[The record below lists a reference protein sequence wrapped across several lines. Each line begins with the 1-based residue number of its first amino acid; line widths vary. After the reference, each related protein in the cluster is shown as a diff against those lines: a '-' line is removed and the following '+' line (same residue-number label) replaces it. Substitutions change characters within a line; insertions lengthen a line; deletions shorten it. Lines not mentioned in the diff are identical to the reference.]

1 MKRILFV
8 LMVSVLVIAMAGTG
22 LMAST
27 TIEFW
32 TAPNP
37 FQEAFWSEVV
47 KEWNS
52 THPDQQIKWQVIP
65 AGHSS
70 EEVILTALA
79 TGTGPDLS
87 TNIFTGFAAQLIEN
101 DYLVPFN
108 QFDGFEELLKARAME
123 NIVKKGWG
131 HHGNYY
137 VLPLYTNPMAY
148 WWNKDILDELGVDV
162 PRTYGD
168 VLKLGAQYNDPS
180 KNKYTLLVR
189 YEPAWWDRWFD
200 FCLSYLANSGGKPY
214 WDEEKV
220 LFNDEHGLK
229 YMEFIDQ
236 LFRKQYAPIENFQ
249 DPLQKGIVL
258 GSIEGPW
265 NINYTK
271 EAYPEFN
278 FVIAP
283 PLVPDDYPADQPIH
297 SFADTKGMVMLTKDK
312 RKQAVAWNFI
322 KWFFSDIRHDVK
334 WLEMTNMLPS
344 REDVLERK
352 EFAEYLSGNPELAE
366 YAKLLPYAVPPALNS
381 KTIELQTKL
390 NEVLWEP
397 VIYGKKTPA
406 KALSDAEKELNKII
420 KQ

>member
-1 MKRILFV
+1 MFLVLFPKRKNKEREGENEGGENCQLLTDADNQISEGGKRMKRILFV

-137 VLPLYTNPMAY
+137 VLPLFTSPMAY
-148 WWNKDILDELGVDV
+148 WWNKDILDE
-162 PRTYGD
+162 
-168 VLKLGAQYNDPS
+168 
-180 KNKYTLLVR
+180 
-189 YEPAWWDRWFD
+189 
-200 FCLSYLANSGGKPY
+200 
-214 WDEEKV
+214 
-220 LFNDEHGLK
+220 
-229 YMEFIDQ
+229 
-236 LFRKQYAPIENFQ
+236 
-249 DPLQKGIVL
+249 
-258 GSIEGPW
+258 
-265 NINYTK
+265 
-271 EAYPEFN
+271 
-278 FVIAP
+278 
-283 PLVPDDYPADQPIH
+283 
-297 SFADTKGMVMLTKDK
+297 
-312 RKQAVAWNFI
+312 
-322 KWFFSDIRHDVK
+322 
-334 WLEMTNMLPS
+334 
-344 REDVLERK
+344 
-352 EFAEYLSGNPELAE
+352 
-366 YAKLLPYAVPPALNS
+366 
-381 KTIELQTKL
+381 
-390 NEVLWEP
+390 
-397 VIYGKKTPA
+397 
-406 KALSDAEKELNKII
+406 
-420 KQ
+420 